1 MRARL
6 VVVLA
11 GLGTAT
17 LLGVAQG
24 LPGRDLVQLVS
35 IAFGAA
41 AVLSIACGLVLTQ
54 SRGASLRTQAVLITL
69 ASIGA
74 TGLGTIAAAR
84 AMFVS
89 THDLT
94 ALFVVLVAAAT
105 VGVLGAVELG
115 ARVGRA
121 SRNLG
126 ELTRRIVAD
135 GVGGVGAAGGRAR
148 PVGLAPFEPAPS
160 TAELDRLAGELQ
172 AMSHRLAE
180 AHEREQALESA
191 RRELVAWVSHDLRTP
206 LAGIRAM
213 AEALQD
219 GVVSDADTVERYH
232 ATIQSETDRLARLV
246 DDLFELS
253 RIQAHRLSLT
263 LERGSLGDVV
273 SDALA
278 SSQPLADA
286 KGVRLEG
293 RAASPGGVP
302 VELATPEMGRVL
314 RNLLDNAIRHTSP
327 GGRVTIELGQDHQS
341 AYVVVSDECGG
352 ISATDLDRV
361 FDPAYRGDS
370 ARTPEAARGGGLG
383 LAIARGLVEAHAGD
397 VAVAN
402 GDRGCCFTV
411 RLPLAG
417 GRHAVSSP
425 GERDGVRRAGTGA

>member
-1 MRARL
+1 MKAR
-6 VVVLA
+6 VAVVLV
-11 GLGTAT
+11 GLGAAV
-17 LLGVAQG
+17 LLGVVEG
-24 LPGRDLVQLVS
+24 LPAGDLVQLVG

-41 AVLSIACGLVLTQ
+41 AVLAVACAVILSQ
-54 SRGASLRTQAVLITL
+54 IRGASLRAHATVIALGSV
-69 ASIGA
+69 GA

-105 VGVLGAVELG
+105 VGVLCAVALG

-135 GVGGVGAAGGRAR
+135 GVGPGAGGTAQ
-148 PVGLAPFEPAPS
+148 PVGLAPFQPAPS
-160 TAELDRLAGELQ
+160 TAELDRLAAELQ
-172 AMSHRLAE
+172 DMSRRLTQ

-213 AEALQD
+213 AEALHD
-219 GVVSDADTVERYH
+219 GVVDDPDTVARYH

-278 SSQPLADA
+278 SSQPLAHA
-286 KGVRLEG
+286 KGVQLSG
-293 RAASPGGVP
+293 RAAGPGGVP
-302 VELATPEMGRVL
+302 VQLATAEMGRVL
-314 RNLLDNAIRHTSP
+314 RNLLDNAIRHTP
-327 GGRVTIELGQDHQS
+327 AGGQVVVDLEQDAS
-341 AYVVVSDECGG
+341 FAYVVVSDECGG
-352 ISATDLDRV
+352 IPTADLDRV

-370 ARTPEAARGGGLG
+370 ARTPELERGGGLG
-383 LAIARGLVEAHAGD
+383 LAIAKGLVEAHAGE
-397 VAVAN
+397 VSVAN
-402 GDRGCCFTV
+402 SAHGCCFTV
-411 RLPLAG
+411 RLPLAIQT
-417 GRHAVSSP
+417 HPPDPHPATP
-425 GERDGVRRAGTGA
+425 LP

>member
-1 MRARL
+1 MKVR
-6 VVVLA
+6 VGIVLGGIGA
-11 GLGTAT
+11 AV
-17 LLGVAQG
+17 LLGVSQG
-24 LPGRDLVQLVS
+24 LPADDLVQLIG
-35 IAFGAA
+35 IAFAVAA
-41 AVLSIACGLVLTQ
+41 IVAAGSTVLLGRSHRT
-54 SRGASLRTQAVLITL
+54 SLRTQAVIVAL
-69 ASIGA
+69 ASVAA
-74 TGLGTIAAAR
+74 TGVGTVAAAR

-94 ALFVVLVAAAT
+94 ALFVVLVAAAS

-115 ARVGRA
+115 SRVGRA

-126 ELTRRIVAD
+126 ELTRRIVMD
-135 GVGGVGAAGGRAR
+135 GVGEGGRAR

-160 TAELDRLAGELQ
+160 TAELDRLADELQ
-172 AMSHRLAE
+172 DMSRRLAE

-219 GVVSDADTVERYH
+219 GVVDDPDTVARYH

-263 LERGSLGDVV
+263 LERASLGDVV

-278 SSQPLADA
+278 SSQALADA
-286 KGVRLEG
+286 KGVVLEG
-293 RAASPGGVP
+293 RAAGGGVP
-302 VELATPEMGRVL
+302 VELSTPEMGRVL
-314 RNLLDNAIRHTSP
+314 RNLLDNAIRHTP
-327 GGRVTIELGQDHQS
+327 AGGRIVVELGRDDRCAH
-341 AYVVVSDECGG
+341 VVVADQCGG
-352 ISATDLDRV
+352 IPTGDLDRV

-383 LAIARGLVEAHAGD
+383 LAIARGLVEAHGGTVIVSNVD
-397 VAVAN
+397 H
-402 GDRGCCFTV
+402 GCRFTV
-411 RLPLAG
+411 QLPLAG
-417 GRHAVSSP
+417 AAPLLR
-425 GERDGVRRAGTGA
+425 